1 LWCSERYR
9 YPLAKITHSA
19 MIVAMETTLSIIQI
33 ILSVLLVLSILLQ
46 QTGTG
51 IDGALGGGSS
61 SESIT
66 TTRRGAEKFL
76 FYVTIVLA
84 VLFAASAIIA
94 LVL

>member
-1 LWCSERYR
+1 
-9 YPLAKITHSA
+9 